1 MAKGTAMFY
10 VCKCACVYMCVCVW
24 NHVRAC
30 AVARVRLMKV
40 VALAN
45 GMCGGGAVLD
55 WGVMLHTYICI
66 RTLNNVEPK

>member
-1 MAKGTAMFY
+1 MQKSQRVNESNLRWSERRRKGEQCFVFAN
-10 VCKCACVYMCVCVW
+10 VRVW

-45 GMCGGGAVLD
+45 GMFGGSGGGGAVLD
-55 WGVMLHTYICI
+55 WG
-66 RTLNNVEPK
+66 